1 MPRSTP
7 LALLV
12 AALVAPAA
20 NAQHAQRPAPASA
33 TTASAASTR
42 RGAPASPG
50 APAPAAWRQFRGGT
64 DNAGVVPGTL
74 RATWR
79 YRAPHAVR
87 GFGVAG
93 DVLVLG
99 TESGDAHLRKFGPD
113 QRGFVAALDLQTGR
127 ERWVREVPNWVHGDP
142 VVADGL
148 AWVTYGRFPM
158 NADGGL
164 TAFDLATGTPVW
176 SRVTARGIMPG
187 PALDSATGRL
197 VAFGGDDT
205 LRTFDAR
212 TGRLLHAVDLHFAD
226 AMSSP
231 RVDAGGIVYV
241 GAESTLVAYD
251 ARRDWLRWQ
260 VMPPG
265 LIMLGTPPVALAD
278 SLVLTEGTERLS
290 AWDALRLL
298 PLSRWVQVAREARA
312 QYDGRW
318 STWRQWY
325 NQQWLVAFDAR
336 TGAVRWRQPLGA
348 GMVVFRN
355 NSGTP
360 AVARGRVVISS
371 PVSRTVRAFDL
382 ATGRPL
388 WTHEVPTQHVG
399 APTIIGDDVLL
410 GDKPGQLHVLSLA
423 TGAEVGQCAMGGPF
437 SPTAPVLVGETLIT
451 ATRDGWLT
459 AAPWDSVRARAVRRA
474 PCH

>member
-1 MPRSTP
+1 MARPAVR
-7 LALLV
+7 LALA
-12 AALVAPAA
+12 AALVLPARIPAQPRAHPAPAA
-20 NAQHAQRPAPASA
+20 PAAPAV
-33 TTASAASTR
+33 
-42 RGAPASPG
+42 APS
-50 APAPAAWRQFRGGT
+50 AWRQFRGGT

-74 RATWR
+74 RVTWR

-99 TESGDAHLRKFGPD
+99 TESGDAHLMKFGPD
-113 QRGFVAALDLQTGR
+113 QRGHVVALDLATGR

-142 VVADGL
+142 VVADGR
-148 AWVTYGRFPM
+148 AYVTYGRFPM
-158 NADGGL
+158 KADGGI

-176 SRVTARGIMPG
+176 SHAVARGIMPG

-197 VAFGGDDT
+197 VTFGGDDT

-212 TGRLLHAVDLHFAD
+212 TGRLLHAVDLHFPD

-231 RVDAGGIVYV
+231 RLDGGGTAYA
-241 GAESTLVAYD
+241 GAESSLVAFQV
-251 ARRDWLRWQ
+251 RRDSLRWQ
-260 VMPPG
+260 VMPPK
-265 LIMLGTPPVALAD
+265 LIMIGTPPVALAD
-278 SLVLTEGTERLS
+278 SIVLTEGTERLT
-290 AWDALRLL
+290 AWAAFRLL
-298 PLSRWVQVAREARA
+298 PLGRWIQVAREALA
-312 QYDGRW
+312 QYEGRW
-318 STWRQWY
+318 SSWRQWY
-325 NQQWLVAFDAR
+325 NQQWLVALDAR
-336 TGAVRWRQPLGA
+336 TGRERGRQPLGA

-360 AVARGRVVISS
+360 ALARGRIVISS
-371 PVSRTVRAFDL
+371 PVSRSVHAFEL

-388 WTHEVPTQHVG
+388 WTVPMPTQHVG

-410 GDKPGQLHVLSLA
+410 GDKQGQLHVLSLA
-423 TGAEVGQCAMGGPF
+423 TGALVGRCAMGGPF

-451 ATRDGWLT
+451 ATRDGWLD
-459 AAPWDSVRARAVRRA
+459 AAPWDSVRARAVRGA